1 MTNDT
6 LPADIESQ
14 LSHLELRHARHQ
26 QKMEDQKEAKHLA
39 RERHRA
45 GWHKRRPL
53 PIALI

>member
-14 LSHLELRHARHQ
+14 LSNLELRHARHQ

-39 RERHRA
+39 REKHRA

-53 PIALI
+53 PIALL